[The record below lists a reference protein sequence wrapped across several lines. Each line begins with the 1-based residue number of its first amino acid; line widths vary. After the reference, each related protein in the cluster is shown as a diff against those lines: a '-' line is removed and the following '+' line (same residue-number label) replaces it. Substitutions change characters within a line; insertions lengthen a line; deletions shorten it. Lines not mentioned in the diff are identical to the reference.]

1 MSSVGGVHVLSSRIL
16 LRPMDFDVSRRFYT
30 EILGLP
36 IYREYGVDGRVT
48 GIVLFAGGGF
58 IELASV
64 GGGMPEAAAG
74 PSIWLQVDDIDGE
87 HERLRAAGATVTSP
101 PATMPWGLR
110 EMWVADPDGVRI
122 VVVEVPPDHPL
133 RRRL

>member
-1 MSSVGGVHVLSSRIL
+1 
-16 LRPMDFDVSRRFYT
+16 
-30 EILGLP
+30 
-36 IYREYGVDGRVT
+36 
-48 GIVLFAGGGF
+48 
-58 IELASV
+58 
-64 GGGMPEAAAG
+64 MPEAAAG
-74 PSIWLQVDDIDGE
+74 PSIWLQVDDIEGE